1 MRQIMHRRILFLI
14 VFASLGAQLCPGTVS
29 IDDLE
34 GPRQFLEIYEI
45 DESYLSRL
53 QDGRAVHEDE
63 EETILRTLLLFPK
76 MPKDDVERW
85 KREAPPLTELL
96 KNPKT
101 YQTQLWPLT
110 GLVDRVERI
119 TVASEIGERLG
130 FSHYFR
136 LTLNNKD
143 NHYRVTLY
151 ARHVPVRW
159 NQAIENQEILDEPV
173 SVLAMFLKVGGADNE
188 QDSTEIIAVTEN
200 VAWHPVSRSDR
211 WGLTDSHLLLG
222 RLKMD
227 VGLLDHVKHKSAF
240 RTEDREGFYALLDV
254 VSRMDALDIEKH
266 ASALGLGFLISQ
278 HRDHVGR
285 LVTIEGVAR
294 RAIRIVVEEE
304 DIRRRYGIDHYFEVA
319 FFVEGPVRLK
329 TNAEDDEG
337 TVVQT
342 YPVILCARRLPDA
355 MPVGDD
361 IRVPI
366 RAVGFFFKL
375 WAYENALLSSGDR
388 KQRQISPLLLGKEPL
403 MLPTVSR
410 QKDSRV
416 GAICGLLFIVG
427 LIGMWLGIRHMGH
440 RNVTDRPVETMERL
454 PESFPTM
461 DDDSL
466 D

>member
-1 MRQIMHRRILFLI
+1 MRQIMHCRIPFLI
-14 VFASLGAQLCPGTVS
+14 VFAFLGAQLCPGAVS

-85 KREAPPLTELL
+85 KCEAPPLAELL

-101 YQTQLWPLT
+101 YQTQLWLLT

-119 TVASEIGERLG
+119 TVVSEIGERLG

-136 LTLNNKD
+136 LTLNNKE
-143 NHYRVTLY
+143 NQYKVTLY

-173 SVLAMFLKVGGADNE
+173 SVLGMFLKVGETDNE
-188 QDSTEIIAVTEN
+188 QGSTEIIAVTEN
-200 VAWHPVSRSDR
+200 VAWHPVSQADR

-227 VGLLDHVKHKSAF
+227 VGLLDQVKHKSAF

-254 VSRMDALDIEKH
+254 VSRIDSLDIEKH
-266 ASALGLGFLISQ
+266 ASVLGLGLLISQ

-285 LVTIEGVAR
+285 LVTIDGVAR
-294 RAIRIVVEEE
+294 RAIRIEVEEE
-304 DIRRRYGIDHYFEVA
+304 DIRRRYGIDHYYEVA

-329 TNAEDDEG
+329 TNAEDDQG

-403 MLPTVSR
+403 MFPVVRR

-416 GAICGLLFIVG
+416 GAIFGLLFIVG
-427 LIGMWLGIRHMGH
+427 LIGMWLGIRHMGY
-440 RNVTDRPVETMERL
+440 RKVTDRPVEAMKRL